1 MEDSDFPNIQLLFMD
16 KFIQKKTIVLSEEDK
31 SVQDIFR

>member
-1 MEDSDFPNIQLLFMD
+1 MEESEFAIIQNSFMD

-31 SVQDIFR
+31 SVQDIFK

>member
-1 MEDSDFPNIQLLFMD
+1 MEDSEFPIIQISFME

>member
-1 MEDSDFPNIQLLFMD
+1 MEESEFSIIQLSFME

-31 SVQDIFR
+31 SV

>member
-1 MEDSDFPNIQLLFMD
+1 MEDSDFTNIQLLFKD

>member
-1 MEDSDFPNIQLLFMD
+1 MEESEFLIIQISLME